1 MDLCEGFYTWHRH
14 IYSYDWEYYSE
25 KKLIK
30 DAGVFEII
38 YPETNFLKLTKVP
51 FIISIERV
59 KL

>member
-1 MDLCEGFYTWHRH
+1 MKVFTLDIDTFIATTEN
-14 IYSYDWEYYSE
+14 IIQK